1 MKHLTDKLLTAGSVK
16 EWRQRGITKRR
27 ASEATFWQQ
36 ERLFELA
43 LGSQKRSRPY
53 DLLLLL
59 AVLICFKRT
68 TLRFL

>member
-36 ERLFELA
+36 SVCSSWPWGAKKEA
-43 LGSQKRSRPY
+43 
-53 DLLLLL
+53 DHT
-59 AVLICFKRT
+59 ICFFYW
-68 TLRFL
+68 LS